1 MECLFRMESDFML
14 HKIEWRR
21 PRREDKHELE
31 LFFET
36 AIKDTF
42 AKEGLSHWVEDI
54 EHEIESKKQYLEDDL
69 TSNGEYRY
77 FIIAIDKGTNNI
89 IGSIEYGPASNLIQ
103 KCTNGLWEG
112 LYGIGTVFVH
122 PDYQNG
128 GIGSSLLNRIFLIMS
143 AQGIEEFVL
152 DSGYTRAQQIWKK
165 KFGEPN
171 VIMKDF
177 WGEGY
182 DHWIWRKR
190 IKDMF
195 KDS

>member
-1 MECLFRMESDFML
+1 MIP
-14 HKIEWRR
+14 KVEWRR
-21 PRREDKHELE
+21 PQREDKDELE
-31 LFFET
+31 MFFET
-36 AIKDTF
+36 VIKDTYE
-42 AKEGLSHWVEDI
+42 KEGLSQLAEDI
-54 EHEIESKKQYLEDDL
+54 KNEIEGKKQYLEEDL
-69 TSNGEYRY
+69 ASNGKYRY
-77 FIIAIDKGTNNI
+77 FMIAIDKDTNNI

-103 KCTNGLWEG
+103 KCTDGLWKG
-112 LYGIGTVFVH
+112 LYEIGTVFVH
-122 PDYQNG
+122 PVYQNG
-128 GIGSSLLNRIFLIMS
+128 GIGSSLLNKIFLIMS